1 MKQGAL
7 ESLLGHFWG
16 TRDKQRSDS
25 CQLSSLVQD
34 ENSGLRGERTVCGI
48 LGLGAAP

>member
-7 ESLLGHFWG
+7 ESLSGHFWG

-25 CQLSSLVQD
+25 YQLWSLVQD
-34 ENSGLRGERTVCGI
+34 ENSGPRGERTVCGI

>member
-7 ESLLGHFWG
+7 ESIPGHFWG

-25 CQLSSLVQD
+25 YQPWSLVQD
-34 ENSGLRGERTVCGI
+34 ENSGLRGERTACGI